1 MKRLGWIIFV
11 ALDVLFLTLVVAGAA
26 EPSIPRHLQDI
37 SVTIKAGFSEGS
49 GVIYVR
55 DDQCFVWTAAHVVD
69 GLRSTRKVVD
79 PKTGQQKT
87 VVEFSDAKVVKTLIE
102 SGRTVG
108 RYELDAQVVKY
119 TDATYGEDL
128 AILRVRAKG
137 QFKSGVTFYE
147 GESPPDLG
155 TRLFHV
161 GSLLGS
167 VGSGSM
173 TDGIVSQHG
182 RLIGKTIF
190 DQTNATSF
198 PGSSGGGIYLA
209 DKGTYIGMLVRGAGE
224 GFSLYVPVRRMRAW
238 AKTAGVEWAMNP
250 KVEMPSKKEFDAIRV
265 EDIGKRGWKVEA
277 KTTIYG
283 HIYGKTKI
291 LTRERPLVIAK

>member
-1 MKRLGWIIFV
+1 MKRLGASF
-11 ALDVLFLTLVVAGAA
+11 FLTLVLATALCAA
-26 EPSIPRHLQDI
+26 EPGIPRHLQDI

-49 GVIYVR
+49 GVLYVR
-55 DDQCFVWTAAHVVD
+55 DGQCFVWTAAHVVD
-69 GLRSTRKVVD
+69 GLRTTRKVVD

-102 SGRTVG
+102 NGRTVG
-108 RYELDAQVVKY
+108 RYELDAQVMKY
-119 TDATYGEDL
+119 SDATHGEDL

-137 QFKSGVTFYE
+137 QFKTGVTFYA
-147 GESPPDLG
+147 GEAPPGLG

-224 GFSLYVPVRRMRAW
+224 GFSLYVPVRRMRSW
-238 AKTAGVEWAMNP
+238 AKAASVEWAMDP
-250 KVEMPSKKEFDAIRV
+250 KVAMPSQKEFGSMRV

-283 HIYGKTKI
+283 HAYGKTKI
-291 LTRERPLVIAK
+291 LNRRPTLVVPK

>member
-1 MKRLGWIIFV
+1 MKRLGAFF
-11 ALDVLFLTLVVAGAA
+11 FLTLVLATALGAA
-26 EPSIPRHLQDI
+26 EPSIPRHLQDL

-49 GVIYVR
+49 GVLYVR
-55 DDQCFVWTAAHVVD
+55 DGQCFVWTAAHVVD
-69 GLRSTRKVVD
+69 GLRSQRKVVD
-79 PKTGQQKT
+79 PKTGMQKT

-102 SGRTVG
+102 GGRTVG
-108 RYELDAQVVKY
+108 RYELDAQVLKY
-119 TDATYGEDL
+119 SGADYGEDL

-137 QFKSGVTFYE
+137 QFKSGVSFYS
-147 GESPPDLG
+147 GENPPELG
-155 TRLFHV
+155 TRLYHV

-167 VGSGSM
+167 VGSNSM

-209 DKGTYIGMLVRGAGE
+209 DKGTYVGMLVRGAGE
-224 GFSLYVPVRRMRAW
+224 GFSLYVPIRRMRAW
-238 AKTAGVEWAMNP
+238 AKTAKVEWAMDP
-250 KVEMPSKKEFDAIRV
+250 KIAMPSKKEFDAIRV

-283 HIYGKTKI
+283 HVYGKTKI
-291 LTRERPLVIAK
+291 LNRERPRVIAK

>member
-1 MKRLGWIIFV
+1 MKRLGASF
-11 ALDVLFLTLVVAGAA
+11 FLTLILCTALGAA
-26 EPSIPRHLQDI
+26 EPPEAVVPHLQNI

-49 GVIYVR
+49 GVLYVR
-55 DDQCFVWTAAHVVD
+55 DNQCFVWTAGHVID
-69 GLRSTRKVVD
+69 GLRTTRKVVD

-108 RYELDAQVVKY
+108 RYELDAQVMKY
-119 TDATYGEDL
+119 SDATHGEDL
-128 AILRVRAKG
+128 AILRVRAKN
-137 QFKSGVTFYE
+137 QFKSGVTFYD
-147 GESPPDLG
+147 GDKPPALG
-155 TRLFHV
+155 TRLYHV
-161 GSLLGS
+161 GSLLGE
-167 VGSGSM
+167 VGSGSL

-209 DKGTYIGMLVRGAGE
+209 DKGPYVGMLVRGAGE
-224 GFSLYVPVRRMRAW
+224 GFSLYVPVRRMRSW
-238 AKTAGVEWAMNP
+238 AKTAKVEWAMDP
-250 KVEMPSKKEFDAIRV
+250 KVAMPTQKEFDSMRG

-291 LTRERPLVIAK
+291 LNRRPHLAIPE